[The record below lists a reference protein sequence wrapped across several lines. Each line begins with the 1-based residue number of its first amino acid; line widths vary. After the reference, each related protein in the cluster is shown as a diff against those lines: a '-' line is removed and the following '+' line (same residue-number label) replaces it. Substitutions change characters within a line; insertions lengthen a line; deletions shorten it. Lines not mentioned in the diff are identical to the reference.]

1 MELYKTNDM
10 ALAAYLVM
18 EGHAVQRM
26 ERAHER
32 SRSVC
37 WVFAVVGSLMDA
49 VAAYAAEDALV
60 DPLAYTQ
67 TLSDVRSSM
76 YEFLQAG

>member
-1 MELYKTNDM
+1 METYRTNDM

-18 EGHAVQRM
+18 EGHAVQSL
-26 ERAHER
+26 ERVHER
-32 SRSVC
+32 SRSVS
-37 WVFAVVGSLMDA
+37 WVFAVVGNLMDA
-49 VAAYAAEDALV
+49 VASYAAEDALV

>member
-1 MELYKTNDM
+1 MQEYRTNDM

-26 ERAHER
+26 ERMHER
-32 SRSVC
+32 SRSVN
-37 WVFAVVGSLMDA
+37 WVFTVVGNLPEA
-49 VAAYAAEDALV
+49 VAAYASEDALV